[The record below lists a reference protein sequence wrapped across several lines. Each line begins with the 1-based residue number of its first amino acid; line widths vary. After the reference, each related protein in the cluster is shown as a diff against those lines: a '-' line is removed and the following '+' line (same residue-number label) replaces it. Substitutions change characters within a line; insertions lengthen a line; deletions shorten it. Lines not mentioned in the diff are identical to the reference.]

1 MIPFQERKKLRK
13 ILYSRVTLAVLFVV
27 LVLVAKGAWGIH
39 QKAQIAI
46 SEREIAEHSLRELEE
61 RTAELDMSLGRLKSG
76 SGMEAEIRQK
86 FDVARS
92 NEQVVEIVDDSS
104 KKGENN
110 EAVGSKGLWQNVSSF
125 FGF

>member
-27 LVLVAKGAWGIH
+27 LVLVARGAWGIH

-46 SEREIAEHSLRELEE
+46 SEREIAEHALRDLEE
-61 RTAELDMSLGRLKSG
+61 RTAELDTTLGRLKSG

-92 NEQVVEIVDDSS
+92 NEEVVEIVDDTS
-104 KKGENN
+104 KKGEND
-110 EAVGSKGLWQNVSSF
+110 EAVDSKSLWQNITSF